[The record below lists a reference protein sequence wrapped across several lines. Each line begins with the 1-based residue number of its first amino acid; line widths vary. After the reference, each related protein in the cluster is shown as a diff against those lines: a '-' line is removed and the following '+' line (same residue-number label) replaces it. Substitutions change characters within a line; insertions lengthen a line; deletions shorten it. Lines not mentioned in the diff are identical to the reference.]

1 MGRINGLTKFRQTL
15 ERFSTPTSHNEITVS
30 NLHLSGKR
38 LRLGSHLPEQ
48 SSISST
54 TGLRYAHMPTPT
66 RSSRQ
71 RYSTYREELKKRRQS
86 KEHRAADAAIS
97 FTSAA
102 SMEPKKSR
110 RRSRSFTRLLGEFW
124 QLLDGFHGMITLV
137 LLSLS
142 ISTLLGLIPLYGTKI
157 VFDSVLRD
165 KPIPPKV
172 PAFIHLPSDRRE
184 LLTMVA
190 IGMVVLAAGSE
201 LSSLW
206 SRWQTTRM
214 TKRVQVSV
222 RKKVFDH
229 AVRLP
234 LHRVYDL
241 KSGGVASI
249 LREDAGGV
257 AELIFSMLYN
267 PWRAI
272 VQLIGSLIIL
282 AFVDWRLLLG
292 SLLLL
297 PTVWL
302 THRTWIG
309 RIRPIFRDIRN
320 TRQQIDS
327 HATEAFGGMRVVRS
341 FSRQQAE
348 AATFTRNGHLMAR
361 QEIFAWWWMRGIDL
375 AWSIFIPVA
384 SALLL
389 YFGGMRVLSDM
400 EKLRLGL
407 IQPKDALTLGDLVM
421 FLSYLA
427 ALLGPVAALAASA
440 TALQNSLSGL
450 DRVLDLLAEP
460 LEMPAKPGAAIADR
474 DAAEGRITF
483 KDVSFAY
490 AGSTE
495 PVLHDISLDVRPG
508 EMIALVGPSGAG
520 KTTLC
525 NLVARFY
532 DPTAGAVMLDG
543 IDLRDITADSYRRL
557 LGIVEQDTF
566 LFDGTIFD
574 NIAYGRR
581 GASLEEVTHA
591 ARLAN
596 AHEFIAKL
604 PLGYDTLIGER
615 GVKLSGGQRQRLTI
629 ARAILADPRILIL
642 DEATSNL
649 DTESERLI
657 QGSLQTLMAGRT
669 SFVIAHR
676 LSTIAHADRILVLE
690 NGRVVEQG
698 RHEELMAAS
707 GRYRDMVDLQTSPPA
722 ARKLVPTRQSEPVAA
737 MTEVA

>member
-1 MGRINGLTKFRQTL
+1 
-15 ERFSTPTSHNEITVS
+15 
-30 NLHLSGKR
+30 
-38 LRLGSHLPEQ
+38 
-48 SSISST
+48 
-54 TGLRYAHMPTPT
+54 MPFPL
-66 RSSRQ
+66 RSSRR
-71 RYSTYREELKKRRQS
+71 RYVKYREQLEQRRKS
-86 KEHRAADAAIS
+86 PEARAADAAES
-97 FTSAA
+97 FHS
-102 SMEPKKSR
+102 SGPPRKHKK
-110 RRSRSFTRLLGEFW
+110 RSRSFGRLLAEFW
-124 QLLDGFHGMITLV
+124 GLLEGYRQTLFLV
-137 LLSLS
+137 LIALG
-142 ISTLLGLIPLYGTKI
+142 ISTVLGLVPLYGTKI
-157 VFDSVLRD
+157 VFDGVLRE
-165 KPIPPKV
+165 KPQVSGV
-172 PAFIHLPSDRRE
+172 PSWVHLPGNPRA
-184 LLTMVA
+184 LLTAVA
-190 IGMVVLAAGSE
+190 IGMVLLAAASE
-201 LSSLW
+201 VVGLW

-222 RKKVFDH
+222 RKMVFDH

-267 PWRAI
+267 PSRAI
-272 VQLIGSLIIL
+272 VQLLGSLVIL
-282 AFVDWRLLLG
+282 AFVDWRLLLV
-292 SLLLL
+292 SLALL

-302 THRTWIG
+302 THRTWIS
-309 RIRPIFRDIRN
+309 RIRPVFRDIRN
-320 TRQQIDS
+320 TRTQIDS

-375 AWSIFIPVA
+375 AWSILIPLA
-384 SALLL
+384 SAVLL

-400 EKLRLGL
+400 EKLKAGL
-407 IQPKDALTLGDLVM
+407 ITPAQALTVGDLVM
-421 FLSYLA
+421 FLAYLA
-427 ALLGPVAALAASA
+427 ALLGPIATLASSA

-450 DRVLDLLAEP
+450 DRVLDLLEEP
-460 LEMPAKPGAAIADR
+460 LEMPAKPGALVVDR
-474 DAAEGRITF
+474 KTVTGRITLR
-483 KDVSFAY
+483 DVCFTY
-490 AGSTE
+490 AGGTA

-543 IDLRDITADSYRRL
+543 VNLTDITADSYRRL

-566 LFDGTIFD
+566 LFDGTIRE

-581 GASLEEVTHA
+581 GATTEDIVHA
-591 ARLAN
+591 AKLAN
-596 AHEFIAKL
+596 ADEFITKL
-604 PLGYDTLIGER
+604 PDGYESIIGER

-690 NGRVVEQG
+690 NGRIVEQG
-698 RHEELMAAS
+698 HHDELMQAS
-707 GRYRDMVDLQTSPPA
+707 GRYREMVDLQTRPPVSPKVIA
-722 ARKLVPTRQSEPVAA
+722 GKAREAEFAHGER
-737 MTEVA
+737 

>member
-1 MGRINGLTKFRQTL
+1 MA
-15 ERFSTPTSHNEITVS
+15 FSI
-30 NLHLSGKR
+30 
-38 LRLGSHLPEQ
+38 
-48 SSISST
+48 
-54 TGLRYAHMPTPT
+54 
-66 RSSRQ
+66 RSSRR
-71 RYSTYREELKKRRQS
+71 RYRQYREQLKQRRLEAKAS
-86 KEHRAADAAIS
+86 GADLAAPIHSNLPGD
-97 FTSAA
+97 
-102 SMEPKKSR
+102 PKKHR
-110 RRSRSFTRLLGEFW
+110 PRSRSFTRLLADFW
-124 QLLDGFHGMITLV
+124 GLMRGYRRTLAFVLIALGF
-137 LLSLS
+137 
-142 ISTLLGLIPLYGTKI
+142 STMLGLVPLYGTKI

-165 KPIPPKV
+165 KPLPAGLPHWIHV
-172 PAFIHLPSDRRE
+172 PQDRRQ
-184 LLTMVA
+184 LLTFVAIAMVA
-190 IGMVVLAAGSE
+190 LAAASE
-201 LSSLW
+201 VFSLW
-206 SRWQTTRM
+206 SRWQTTWM

-257 AELIFSMLYN
+257 ADLIFSLLYN

-272 VQLIGSLIIL
+272 VQLIGSLVIL
-282 AFVDWRLLLG
+282 AFVDWRLLMG
-292 SLLLL
+292 SLAVL

-302 THRTWIG
+302 THRTWIA
-309 RIRPIFRDIRN
+309 RIRPIFRDIRS

-341 FSRQQAE
+341 FSRQTSE
-348 AATFTRNGHLMAR
+348 AGTFTRSGHLMAR
-361 QEIFAWWWMRGIDL
+361 QEIFAWWWMRGIDM
-375 AWSIFIPVA
+375 AWSILIPVA
-384 SALLL
+384 SAVLL
-389 YFGGMRVLSDM
+389 YFGGSRVLSDM
-400 EKLRLGL
+400 AKLAAGT
-407 IQPKDALTLGDLVM
+407 IQPKDALTVGDLVM

-427 ALLGPVAALAASA
+427 ALLGPIATLASSA

-460 LEMPAKPGAAIADR
+460 VEMPAKPGAISV
-474 DAAEGRITF
+474 DARSVDGRITL

-490 AGSTE
+490 NASASN
-495 PVLHDISLDVRPG
+495 VLHDINLDVRPG

-525 NLVARFY
+525 NLIARFY
-532 DPTAGAVMLDG
+532 DPTQGAVLLDG
-543 IDLRDITADSYRRL
+543 VDLRDITAESYRRL

-566 LFDGTIFD
+566 LFDGTIAE
-574 NIAYGRR
+574 NIAYGKR
-581 GASLEEVTHA
+581 GATDEQIAWA
-591 ARLAN
+591 AAQAN
-596 AHEFIAKL
+596 AHDFVTKL
-604 PLGYDTLIGER
+604 EKGYQTLIGER

-657 QGSLQTLMAGRT
+657 QASLQSLMAGRT

-690 NGRVVEQG
+690 NGRIVEQG
-698 RHEELMAAS
+698 RHEELMQAS
-707 GRYRDMVDLQTSPPA
+707 GRYWEMVDLQTSPMPSQLQESA
-722 ARKLVPTRQSEPVAA
+722 
-737 MTEVA
+737 TE

>member
-1 MGRINGLTKFRQTL
+1 M
-15 ERFSTPTSHNEITVS
+15 
-30 NLHLSGKR
+30 
-38 LRLGSHLPEQ
+38 
-48 SSISST
+48 
-54 TGLRYAHMPTPT
+54 
-66 RSSRQ
+66 
-71 RYSTYREELKKRRQS
+71 
-86 KEHRAADAAIS
+86 
-97 FTSAA
+97 
-102 SMEPKKSR
+102 
-110 RRSRSFTRLLGEFW
+110 
-124 QLLDGFHGMITLV
+124 
-137 LLSLS
+137 
-142 ISTLLGLIPLYGTKI
+142 LGLVPLYGTKI
-157 VFDSVLRD
+157 VFDSVLREH
-165 KPIPPKV
+165 PLPASV
-172 PAFIHLPSDRRE
+172 PRWIHLPQSRQQ
-184 LLTMVA
+184 LLTVVAVGMVA
-190 IGMVVLAAGSE
+190 ISAASE
-201 LSSLW
+201 LFGLW

-257 AELIFSMLYN
+257 AELIFSLLYN
-267 PWRAI
+267 PSRAI
-272 VQLIGSLIIL
+272 VQLLGSLIIL

-292 SLLLL
+292 AIALL

-309 RIRPIFRDIRN
+309 RIRPIFRDIRS
-320 TRQQIDS
+320 TRQNIDS

-348 AATFTRNGHLMAR
+348 AATFTRQGHLMAR
-361 QEIFAWWWMRGIDL
+361 QEILAWWWMRGIDV
-375 AWSIFIPVA
+375 AWSILIPVA
-384 SALLL
+384 TAVLL
-389 YFGGMRVLSDM
+389 YFGGTRVLSDM
-400 EKLRLGL
+400 DKLRQGL
-407 IQPKDALTLGDLVM
+407 ILPKDALTVGDLVM

-427 ALLGPVAALAASA
+427 ALLGPIATLASSA

-460 LEMPAKPGAAIADR
+460 LEMPAKPGAIAVDR
-474 DAAEGRITF
+474 DATIGRVTL
-483 KDVSFAY
+483 KNLSFAY
-490 AGSTE
+490 HGSTT
-495 PVLHDISLDVRPG
+495 PVLHDINLDVRPG

-543 IDLRDITADSYRRL
+543 IDLRDITAESYRRL

-566 LFDGTIFD
+566 LFDGTIAE

-581 GASLEEVTHA
+581 GATLEQIIWA
-591 ARLAN
+591 ATQAN
-596 AHEFIAKL
+596 AHEFVAKL
-604 PLGYDTLIGER
+604 PMGYESIIGER
-615 GVKLSGGQRQRLTI
+615 GVKLSGGQRQRITI

-676 LSTIAHADRILVLE
+676 LSTITHADRIVVME
-690 NGRVVEQG
+690 AGRIVEQG
-698 RHEELMAAS
+698 RHEELMQAS
-707 GRYRDMVDLQTSPPA
+707 GRYREMVDMQTSPPPSPKVDTA
-722 ARKLVPTRQSEPVAA
+722 GQLADVV
-737 MTEVA
+737 

>member
-1 MGRINGLTKFRQTL
+1 
-15 ERFSTPTSHNEITVS
+15 
-30 NLHLSGKR
+30 
-38 LRLGSHLPEQ
+38 
-48 SSISST
+48 
-54 TGLRYAHMPTPT
+54 MPLIA
-66 RSSRQ
+66 RSSR
-71 RYSTYREELKKRRQS
+71 RRYREYLKKLKDRRGP
-86 KEHRAADAAIS
+86 AAAVDEV
-97 FTSAA
+97 SAA
-102 SMEPKKSR
+102 TPSHSHGERKHRP
-110 RRSRSFTRLLGEFW
+110 RSRSFTQLLAEFW
-124 QLLDGFHGMITLV
+124 GLLDGYRGTLILV
-137 LLSLS
+137 LLALGL
-142 ISTLLGLIPLYGTKI
+142 STLIGLIPLYGTKI
-157 VFDSVLRD
+157 VFDGVLREQ
-165 KPIPPKV
+165 PLPPRV
-172 PAFIHLPSDRRE
+172 PHWIHLPQDRHS

-190 IGMVVLAAGSE
+190 IGMVLLAIASE
-201 LSSLW
+201 IVGLW
-206 SRWQTTRM
+206 SRWETTRM

-257 AELIFSMLYN
+257 ADLIFSMLYN

-272 VQLIGSLIIL
+272 IQLLGSLIVL

-292 SLLLL
+292 SLALL

-309 RIRPIFRDIRN
+309 RIRPIFRDIRS

-361 QEIFAWWWMRGIDL
+361 QEIFAWWWMRGIDV
-375 AWSIFIPVA
+375 AWSVLIPFA

-389 YFGGMRVLSDM
+389 YYGGNRVLSDM
-400 EKLRLGL
+400 EKLKAGL
-407 IQPKDALTLGDLVM
+407 ISPKDALTVGDLVM
-421 FLSYLA
+421 FLAYLG
-427 ALLGPVAALAASA
+427 ALLGPIATLASSA

-460 LEMPAKPGAAIADR
+460 LEMPSRPGAMLADR
-474 DAAEGRITF
+474 DTATGRITLR
-483 KDVSFAY
+483 DVSFAY
-490 AGSTE
+490 SGSTS
-495 PVLHDISLDVRPG
+495 PVLHDINLDVHPG

-525 NLVARFY
+525 NLIARFY
-532 DPTAGAVMLDG
+532 DPTAGAVLLDG
-543 IDLRDITADSYRRL
+543 VDLRDITADSYRRL

-566 LFDGTIFD
+566 LFDGTIAE

-581 GASLEEVTHA
+581 GATPEQITHA

-596 AHEFIAKL
+596 AHEFIDKL
-604 PLGYDTLIGER
+604 ADGYDTLIGER

-657 QGSLQTLMAGRT
+657 QASLQMLMRGRT

-676 LSTIAHADRILVLE
+676 LSTIAHADRILVLDA
-690 NGRVVEQG
+690 GRIIEQG
-698 RHEELMAAS
+698 PHEQLMQAS
-707 GRYRDMVDLQTSPPA
+707 GRYREMVDLQTSPP
-722 ARKLVPTRQSEPVAA
+722 LEPRPRGAHQLTNDQLIDYSSKA
-737 MTEVA
+737 

>member
-1 MGRINGLTKFRQTL
+1 MP
-15 ERFSTPTSHNEITVS
+15 FSI
-30 NLHLSGKR
+30 
-38 LRLGSHLPEQ
+38 
-48 SSISST
+48 
-54 TGLRYAHMPTPT
+54 
-66 RSSRQ
+66 RSSRRRYQAYRTQLKQ
-71 RYSTYREELKKRRQS
+71 RRTQPDAPTGDATVAGTFHGEDRKKR
-86 KEHRAADAAIS
+86 K
-97 FTSAA
+97 
-102 SMEPKKSR
+102 
-110 RRSRSFTRLLGEFW
+110 RSRSFTGLLVEFW
-124 QLLDGFHGMITLV
+124 GLLRGYRRTLALV
-137 LLSLS
+137 LVALG

-165 KPIPPKV
+165 QPL
-172 PAFIHLPSDRRE
+172 PARLPHWIHLPTNRQH
-184 LLTMVA
+184 LLTFVAVAMVA
-190 IGMVVLAAGSE
+190 LAAAGE
-201 LSSLW
+201 MFSLW

-257 AELIFSMLYN
+257 ADLIFSLMYN

-272 VQLIGSLIIL
+272 VQLVGSLVIL

-292 SLLLL
+292 SLALL

-309 RIRPIFRDIRN
+309 RIRPIFRDIRS
-320 TRQQIDS
+320 TRQTMDS

-341 FSRQQAE
+341 FSRQQSE

-361 QEIFAWWWMRGIDL
+361 QEIFAWWWMRGIDV
-375 AWSIFIPVA
+375 AWSVLIPVA
-384 SALLL
+384 SAVLL
-389 YFGGMRVLSDM
+389 YFGGTRVLSDM
-400 EKLRLGL
+400 QKLNAGL
-407 IQPKDALTLGDLVM
+407 IRPQDALTVGDLVM

-427 ALLGPVAALAASA
+427 ALLGPIATLASSA

-460 LEMPAKPGAAIADR
+460 LEMPAKPGAVSLDR
-474 DAAEGRITF
+474 DAVAGRVTLR
-483 KDVSFAY
+483 DVSFAY
-490 AGSTE
+490 NGSAT
-495 PVLHDISLDVRPG
+495 PVLHDINLDVRPG
-508 EMIALVGPSGAG
+508 EMVALVGPSGAG

-525 NLVARFY
+525 NLIARFY
-532 DPTAGAVMLDG
+532 DPTSGAVLLDG
-543 IDLRDITADSYRRL
+543 VDLRDITADSYRRL

-566 LFDGTIFD
+566 LFDGTIAE

-581 GASLEEVTHA
+581 GATLEEITWA
-591 ARLAN
+591 AKQAN
-596 AHEFIAKL
+596 AHEFVSKL
-604 PLGYDTLIGER
+604 PGGYDTLIGER

-657 QGSLQTLMAGRT
+657 QGSLQALMANRT

-676 LSTIAHADRILVLE
+676 LSTVAHADRILVLE
-690 NGRVVEQG
+690 NGRIVEQG
-698 RHEELMAAS
+698 RHEELMRAS
-707 GRYRDMVDLQTSPPA
+707 GRYREMVDLQTSPPA
-722 ARKLVPTRQSEPVAA
+722 SPVLESADEEPEPVS
-737 MTEVA
+737 